1 MSLSKKSTI
10 IVENLRKKQMMESI
24 SAGKRLDER
33 SLDET
38 RPIEIELDVIKKAS
52 GSAWVKLGKTE
63 VVAGIKVETGEP
75 FEGLENSG
83 ALIIT
88 AEVLPIASPHIEPGP
103 PDEET
108 IELARVVD
116 RGVRESE
123 MLELSKLVLV
133 PGKIVYTIFV
143 DCSIINVDG
152 NLLDA
157 TSYAVVS
164 ALASCKLPVF
174 EIKDDKVVDTGRTQE
189 PPITTIPVS
198 VTTVKI
204 GDNLLLDPNSE
215 EEACMDARLT
225 ITTNSKGSIVAMQK
239 GLKGYFAVD
248 EVKSIA
254 DKAIRKGDEIRAKLK
269 ELIQHGKKE

>member
-10 IVENLRKKQMMESI
+10 IVENLRKKQMKASI

-33 SLDET
+33 GLDDI
-38 RPIEIELDVIKKAS
+38 RPVEIEIGVIKKAS

-63 VVAGIKVETGEP
+63 VVAGVKVETGEP

-123 MLELSKLVLV
+123 MLDLSKLVLI

-152 NLLDA
+152 NLFDA
-157 TSYAVVS
+157 TSYAVVA

-174 EIKDDKVVDTGRTQE
+174 EVKDDKVVETGRTQE
-189 PPITTIPVS
+189 PPVTTIPVS

-204 GDNLLLDPNSE
+204 GDFQLSDPNGE

-239 GLKGYFAVD
+239 GLKGYFTVD
-248 EVKSIA
+248 EVKGIA
-254 DKAIRKGDEIRAKLK
+254 ENARKKGEEIRVKL
-269 ELIQHGKKE
+269 EEFINHGK